1 MHSAPW
7 WRTRGT
13 FTAVR
18 VGARCCSVPCTIITF
33 SFPAEHSEAFLL
45 SSYRTTVEI
54 VLVSSGQIC
63 KFIPNHCRPCTH
75 ASHLQKACCYAKQVS
90 GLFWNAL
97 FAISL
102 TAVGLWCTGLE
113 LPTASTAC
121 CLNEFYI
128 SILHP
133 WDFPGKSTGVG
144 CNCLLLASQ
153 YSCLEKPMGWGV
165 WQADRKSVV

>member
-1 MHSAPW
+1 MSNL
-7 WRTRGT
+7 R
-13 FTAVR
+13 
-18 VGARCCSVPCTIITF
+18 TIITF

-75 ASHLQKACCYAKQVS
+75 ASHLQKADCYAKQVS
-90 GLFWNAL
+90 GLFWDAL

-102 TAVGLWCTGLE
+102 TAVGFWCTGLE
-113 LPTASTAC
+113 LPTALTAC

-128 SILHP
+128 SKQMKHSPKWKEFIMPRLP
-133 WDFPGKSTGVG
+133 WIGMCCAFCKKE
-144 CNCLLLASQ
+144 LWL
-153 YSCLEKPMGWGV
+153 
-165 WQADRKSVV
+165 SVCDD